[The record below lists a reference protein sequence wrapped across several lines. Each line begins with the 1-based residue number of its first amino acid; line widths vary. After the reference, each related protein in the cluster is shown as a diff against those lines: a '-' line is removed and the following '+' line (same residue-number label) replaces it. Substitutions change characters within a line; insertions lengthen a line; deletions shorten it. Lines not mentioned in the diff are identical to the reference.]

1 MVSAV
6 WKMETL
12 GQYGQLIFGRNVI
25 KQATQ
30 INLLASCTFSVD
42 KRGEVHCII
51 RVFIWFCTLEAFSFL
66 GRVRFST
73 DCIPAGVAQD
83 PEEKQT
89 TPNDPASGRSVRSVP
104 LGGGKSEITRPDGRT
119 PSLPPPPS
127 LLFRKRK
134 VSNKIKKR

>member
-89 TPNDPASGRSVRSVP
+89 TTNDPASGRFVRFHW
-104 LGGGKSEITRPDGRT
+104 GGGSQKSPDRT
-119 PSLPPPPS
+119 DGPLPSLPRPPFS
-127 LLFRKRK
+127 SENGRCQ
-134 VSNKIKKR
+134 IK